1 MWKWKPFKIE
11 FGDLL
16 ERVRYRFDLIE
27 KEANAAEMEE
37 SSQFRDEGRTEIA
50 AAEEER
56 QKQSERWDTI
66 EQHQKKVDDA
76 LDGMFQSFEN
86 RLVKSKEYR

>member
-50 AAEEER
+50 AA
-56 QKQSERWDTI
+56 
-66 EQHQKKVDDA
+66 
-76 LDGMFQSFEN
+76 
-86 RLVKSKEYR
+86 